1 MVSLSLSVVGAIL
14 AESTLSFFGYGPN
27 PGNGHTTWGLL
38 IAQSKSGVLSGY
50 WWLVVFPCAMLV
62 ITIVAINFV
71 GDGLRDAFDPKAD
84 MSRA

>member
-1 MVSLSLSVVGAIL
+1 
-14 AESTLSFFGYGPN
+14 
-27 PGNGHTTWGLL
+27 
-38 IAQSKSGVLSGY
+38 
-50 WWLVVFPCAMLV
+50 MLV